1 MHAVLL
7 DAETLGQ
14 GIDLSPV
21 RQLTQQLTVYGTS
34 HPQQLAER
42 LEGAEA
48 VLVNK
53 VVLNAGLLDSLPDLR
68 LICVMATGTNNIDT
82 QAAERLGI
90 EVRNVNAYGTQSVA
104 QHTLMLLLSLAA
116 RTPLYQRD
124 VGAGKWQQSPFFC
137 LFEHITMQLAGKHL
151 VIVGQGELG
160 SQVATLARAFGM
172 QVSFCARPGATG
184 DSRPDLASL
193 APDADAISIHCPLT
207 DATSH
212 LIDATMLKR
221 FKPDALLVNCA
232 RGGIIDEVAALDAL
246 REGQLGGLAVDGLP
260 VEPPRDGHPLLD
272 ALSEPLNLMVTPHN
286 AWISPEARQ
295 RVIDLTAD
303 NLRAH
308 AGEPVNRS

>member
-7 DAETLGQ
+7 DADTLGQ
-14 GIDLSPV
+14 GVDLSPV

-34 HPQQLAER
+34 QPQQLAER

-53 VVLNAGLLDSLPDLR
+53 VPLSAELLASLPGLR
-68 LICVMATGTNNIDT
+68 LICVMATGTNNIDM

-104 QHTLMLLLSLAA
+104 QHTLLMLLSLAA

-124 VGAGKWQQSPFFC
+124 VAAGKWQQSPFFC
-137 LFEHITMQLAGKHL
+137 LFEHTTMQLADKHL

-160 SQVATLARAFGM
+160 GQVAKLAEAFGM
-172 QVSFCARPGATG
+172 QVNFSARPGATA
-184 DSRPDLASL
+184 DARSDLASL
-193 APDADAISIHCPLT
+193 APTADAISLHCPLT
-207 DATSH
+207 DATEH
-212 LIDATMLKR
+212 LIDAAMLKR
-221 FKPDALLVNCA
+221 LKPGALLVNCA

-246 REGQLGGLAVDGLP
+246 REGRLGGLGVDVLP
-260 VEPPRDGHPLLD
+260 VEPPKDGHPLLD

-295 RVIDLTAD
+295 RIVDLTAN
-303 NLRAH
+303 NLRAY
-308 AGEPVNRS
+308 ADRTINPS